1 MVWRLSSLS
10 NDMMKGHFIILN
22 IVLLLHKSNPF
33 LMESGKQQMMLL
45 TPIGEVLHNGRVEGY
60 ALWSNDQIG
69 WEGIDGKCFISISC
83 SYKPFDL

>member
-1 MVWRLSSLS
+1 
-10 NDMMKGHFIILN
+10 
-22 IVLLLHKSNPF
+22 
-33 LMESGKQQMMLL
+33 MESGKQQMMLL